1 MNLEIAN
8 RLLALRREH
17 GYSQEELAYKLG
29 VSRQAVSK
37 WERAESS
44 PDTDNLLAL
53 ARLYGVSLDALLL
66 HTPAGEAAQAAPE
79 PEEAPADEDAEIF
92 AAARA
97 WDAAE
102 EAEQKARKRARAKWK
117 EGLLWLLTLALMVI
131 LPNLTYWL
139 GISEVYAVVVT
150 VAFLITGFLLDNW
163 HPGWMLFLTIPLYYV
178 LIFGRKKWSSRRAGT
193 PFFALYWWITVPVR
207 PATPSLAFSRRVI
220 RAVRPGALSA
230 NSTAACTLGSME
242 PGAKWPRSM

>member
-1 MNLEIAN
+1 MSLNEELGQRIQQ
-8 RLLALRREH
+8 LRKAK
-17 GYSQEELAYKLG
+17 GFSQEELADRVG

-178 LIFGRKKWSSRRAGT
+178 LIFGR
-193 PFFALYWWITVPVR
+193 
-207 PATPSLAFSRRVI
+207 
-220 RAVRPGALSA
+220 
-230 NSTAACTLGSME
+230 
-242 PGAKWPRSM
+242 

>member
-66 HTPAGEAAQAAPE
+66 HTPAGRRPRPRRSRRRPRRTRTRRFCRRPGLGRRGGGGAEGPEAGAGQVEGGAAV
-79 PEEAPADEDAEIF
+79 
-92 AAARA
+92 AA
-97 WDAAE
+97 
-102 EAEQKARKRARAKWK
+102 
-117 EGLLWLLTLALMVI
+117 
-131 LPNLTYWL
+131 
-139 GISEVYAVVVT
+139 
-150 VAFLITGFLLDNW
+150 
-163 HPGWMLFLTIPLYYV
+163 HPGADGDSAQPDL
-178 LIFGRKKWSSRRAGT
+178 
-193 PFFALYWWITVPVR
+193 
-207 PATPSLAFSRRVI
+207 LARH
-220 RAVRPGALSA
+220 
-230 NSTAACTLGSME
+230 LG
-242 PGAKWPRSM
+242 GLCRGGHGGF

>member
-150 VAFLITGFLLDNW
+150 VAFLITGFLLDK
-163 HPGWMLFLTIPLYYV
+163 I
-178 LIFGRKKWSSRRAGT
+178 GRAH
-193 PFFALYWWITVPVR
+193 V
-207 PATPSLAFSRRVI
+207 
-220 RAVRPGALSA
+220 
-230 NSTAACTLGSME
+230 
-242 PGAKWPRSM
+242 

>member
-1 MNLEIAN
+1 MTFGE
-8 RLLALRREH
+8 RLQQVRRAA
-17 GYSQEELAYKLG
+17 GLSQEQLAELVG
-29 VSRQAVSK
+29 MSRQAVSK

-178 LIFGRKKWSSRRAGT
+178 LIFGR
-193 PFFALYWWITVPVR
+193 
-207 PATPSLAFSRRVI
+207 
-220 RAVRPGALSA
+220 
-230 NSTAACTLGSME
+230 
-242 PGAKWPRSM
+242 

>member
-37 WERAESS
+37 WERA
-44 PDTDNLLAL
+44 DNLLAL

-102 EAEQKARKRARAKWK
+102 EAEHAHHHHDHEHPRADESGRNPAHALARSIRHAHKICLPSAPEHFPGT
-117 EGLLWLLTLALMVI
+117 EGK
-131 LPNLTYWL
+131 
-139 GISEVYAVVVT
+139 
-150 VAFLITGFLLDNW
+150 
-163 HPGWMLFLTIPLYYV
+163 HLFSSSLYIG
-178 LIFGRKKWSSRRAGT
+178 LR
-193 PFFALYWWITVPVR
+193 
-207 PATPSLAFSRRVI
+207 TPSIYRFTEDAIRR
-220 RAVRPGALSA
+220 
-230 NSTAACTLGSME
+230 
-242 PGAKWPRSM
+242 

>member
-29 VSRQAVSK
+29 SAARRCPSGRGRSPLQTRTTCSPWPGSTACPRTRCCSTPRRGGGPG
-37 WERAESS
+37 RA
-44 PDTDNLLAL
+44 
-53 ARLYGVSLDALLL
+53 G
-66 HTPAGEAAQAAPE
+66 AGGGPGGRGRG
-79 PEEAPADEDAEIF
+79 DF

-178 LIFGRKKWSSRRAGT
+178 LIFGR
-193 PFFALYWWITVPVR
+193 
-207 PATPSLAFSRRVI
+207 
-220 RAVRPGALSA
+220 
-230 NSTAACTLGSME
+230 
-242 PGAKWPRSM
+242 

>member
-66 HTPAGEAAQAAPE
+66 HT
-79 PEEAPADEDAEIF
+79 
-92 AAARA
+92 AARA

-178 LIFGRKKWSSRRAGT
+178 LIFGR
-193 PFFALYWWITVPVR
+193 
-207 PATPSLAFSRRVI
+207 
-220 RAVRPGALSA
+220 
-230 NSTAACTLGSME
+230 
-242 PGAKWPRSM
+242 

>member
-44 PDTDNLLAL
+44 PDTDN
-53 ARLYGVSLDALLL
+53 
-66 HTPAGEAAQAAPE
+66 
-79 PEEAPADEDAEIF
+79 
-92 AAARA
+92 
-97 WDAAE
+97 
-102 EAEQKARKRARAKWK
+102 
-117 EGLLWLLTLALMVI
+117 LLTLALMVI

-178 LIFGRKKWSSRRAGT
+178 LIFGR
-193 PFFALYWWITVPVR
+193 
-207 PATPSLAFSRRVI
+207 
-220 RAVRPGALSA
+220 
-230 NSTAACTLGSME
+230 
-242 PGAKWPRSM
+242 

>member
-1 MNLEIAN
+1 MLFATWVTALNI
-8 RLLALRREH
+8 LAFAALVAAVIYLFVLIVRALKKYIGSKEMREEKQAVKRTLGETLKAH
-17 GYSQEELAYKLG
+17 RTRCQMTQEFVAESLG

-178 LIFGRKKWSSRRAGT
+178 LIFGR
-193 PFFALYWWITVPVR
+193 
-207 PATPSLAFSRRVI
+207 
-220 RAVRPGALSA
+220 
-230 NSTAACTLGSME
+230 
-242 PGAKWPRSM
+242 

>member
-1 MNLEIAN
+1 MKHKGLVLCPI
-8 RLLALRREH
+8 H
-17 GYSQEELAYKLG
+17 
-29 VSRQAVSK
+29 
-37 WERAESS
+37 
-44 PDTDNLLAL
+44 
-53 ARLYGVSLDALLL
+53 
-66 HTPAGEAAQAAPE
+66 AA
-79 PEEAPADEDAEIF
+79 IF

-178 LIFGRKKWSSRRAGT
+178 LIFGR
-193 PFFALYWWITVPVR
+193 
-207 PATPSLAFSRRVI
+207 
-220 RAVRPGALSA
+220 
-230 NSTAACTLGSME
+230 
-242 PGAKWPRSM
+242 

>member
-79 PEEAPADEDAEIF
+79 PEEIF

-178 LIFGRKKWSSRRAGT
+178 LIFGR
-193 PFFALYWWITVPVR
+193 
-207 PATPSLAFSRRVI
+207 
-220 RAVRPGALSA
+220 
-230 NSTAACTLGSME
+230 
-242 PGAKWPRSM
+242 

>member
-66 HTPAGEAAQAAPE
+66 HTPAGEAAQATPE
-79 PEEAPADEDAEIF
+79 PEEAPADE
-92 AAARA
+92 
-97 WDAAE
+97 
-102 EAEQKARKRARAKWK
+102 EQKARKRARAKWK

-178 LIFGRKKWSSRRAGT
+178 LIFGR
-193 PFFALYWWITVPVR
+193 
-207 PATPSLAFSRRVI
+207 
-220 RAVRPGALSA
+220 
-230 NSTAACTLGSME
+230 
-242 PGAKWPRSM
+242 

>member
-44 PDTDNLLAL
+44 PDTDNLVA
-53 ARLYGVSLDALLL
+53 VLL

-79 PEEAPADEDAEIF
+79 PEEAPSDEDAEIF

-178 LIFGRKKWSSRRAGT
+178 LIFGR
-193 PFFALYWWITVPVR
+193 
-207 PATPSLAFSRRVI
+207 
-220 RAVRPGALSA
+220 
-230 NSTAACTLGSME
+230 
-242 PGAKWPRSM
+242 

>member
-79 PEEAPADEDAEIF
+79 PEEAPADVF

-178 LIFGRKKWSSRRAGT
+178 LIFGR
-193 PFFALYWWITVPVR
+193 
-207 PATPSLAFSRRVI
+207 
-220 RAVRPGALSA
+220 
-230 NSTAACTLGSME
+230 
-242 PGAKWPRSM
+242 